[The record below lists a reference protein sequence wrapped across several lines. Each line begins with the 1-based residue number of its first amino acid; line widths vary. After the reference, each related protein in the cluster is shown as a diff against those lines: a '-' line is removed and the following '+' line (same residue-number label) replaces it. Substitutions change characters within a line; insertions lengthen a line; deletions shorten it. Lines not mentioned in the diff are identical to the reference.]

1 MKGWKDCLLIRR
13 ANKLHILFG
22 SLIILFMSRV
32 KFIPGFL
39 KFWFVLSAFI
49 VFFDASFVLQR
60 PATLKGGDLY
70 KYYFPYDNYV
80 IYDTLYADLKDSFV
94 VIQSWLNIVEGVFL
108 IVAVILS
115 LSRSLKASL
124 WGAAIGTIASTCV
137 FWKTV
142 IFVWYDHDWSTEAA
156 KNFTPGSILCYW
168 FPNSLWLV
176 FPLLAMFL
184 IPQRIINYVSQEI
197 TPKPKSEWEAVWFEY
212 ALFIKINIKLFDW

>member
-1 MKGWKDCLLIRR
+1 
-13 ANKLHILFG
+13 
-22 SLIILFMSRV
+22 MSRV
-32 KFIPGFL
+32 EFIPGFL
-39 KFWFVLSAFI
+39 KFWFILSAFI

-60 PATLKGGDLY
+60 PATFKGGDLY

-94 VIQSWLNIVEGVFL
+94 VIQSWLNIVEGCFL
-108 IVAVILS
+108 ILAVILS

-124 WGAAIGTIASTCV
+124 WGAALGAITSTCV

-176 FPLLAMFL
+176 FPLIAMFL
-184 IPQRIINYVSQEI
+184 IPKRIIDYASSQT
-197 TPKPKSEWEAVWFEY
+197 TPKSK
-212 ALFIKINIKLFDW
+212 NH